1 MRMRLMHGV
10 LWVACIAIAAGCSK
24 NDKSTNPDTGGGG
37 GGGSTSSFSAQVGAF
52 VATYFTAN
60 DEAYSSLDAML
71 PYVAASLSA
80 QPARGGAPEGGVTC
94 FDGSVAGTTY
104 IFNGTTYV
112 AGSGTGAAGNAVRFV
127 LYRLN
132 TSNQPVLT
140 DSIGFIE
147 VRCTVTNTRTRNVG
161 FSVVANGLTPL
172 QADGI
177 AVEDPGVG
185 NYNLNGYL
193 AAGGAALVPIALFGQ
208 YDPVEVTLGSEFY
221 VQDLGLNFATIDS
234 VGLGKRTIGAGAINS
249 ADPLYHLLFRLSGD
263 IATETLTS
271 GAVYYGDDNS
281 SGIDQLVACMNGGT
295 LTTPTF
301 SAPDASCNLIG
312 YPIGSPM
319 SAANLAA
326 ALAGYQALRE
336 VHDAITDLLL
346 QALALPIP

>member
-37 GGGSTSSFSAQVGAF
+37 GGSTGSFSAQVGAF

-94 FDGSVAGTTY
+94 FDVSVAGTTY
-104 IFNGTTYV
+104 MFNGTTYV
-112 AGSGTGAAGNAVRFV
+112 AGPGSAPSNAVRFV

-147 VRCTVTNTRTRNVG
+147 VRCTVINTRSRNVG

-208 YDPVEVTLGSEFY
+208 YSPVEVTLGSEFY
-221 VQDLGLNFATIDS
+221 LQDLALNFATIDS

-249 ADPLYHLLFRLSGD
+249 ADPLYHLLFRLTGD
-263 IATETLTS
+263 IATETLES
-271 GAVYYGDDNS
+271 GAVYYGDVNS
-281 SGIDQLVACMNGGT
+281 SGIDQLVACMSGGT

-312 YPIGSPM
+312 YPIGPAM

-326 ALAGYQALRE
+326 ALAGYQALRQ
-336 VHDAITDLLL
+336 VHDVMTDLLL
-346 QALALPIP
+346 SALALPIP